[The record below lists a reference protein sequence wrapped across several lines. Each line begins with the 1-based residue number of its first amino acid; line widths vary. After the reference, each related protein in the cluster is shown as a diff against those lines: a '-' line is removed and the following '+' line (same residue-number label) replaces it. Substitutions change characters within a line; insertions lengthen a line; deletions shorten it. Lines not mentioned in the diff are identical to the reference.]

1 MFFNSKMKKN
11 FFYLGLISI
20 VFFSACDKFSSSSQ
34 SLQDKFDAKSQELVS
49 TELGT
54 VEYTVKKIIRADD
67 SMDWYTVGD
76 RKILF
81 SCKATLKA
89 GVDLNN
95 FTAENVVID
104 EANKSAIV
112 TLPHAKMLSM
122 NMSPEDIKLEYQNVG
137 MFRSDFTAKE
147 RDALL
152 EQGEASIK
160 SSVDEL
166 GLIKDAEKEAS
177 AFMENF
183 LTQIGLQTVT
193 VKFE

>member
-1 MFFNSKMKKN
+1 
-11 FFYLGLISI
+11 
-20 VFFSACDKFSSSSQ
+20 
-34 SLQDKFDAKSQELVS
+34 
-49 TELGT
+49 
-54 VEYTVKKIIRADD
+54 
-67 SMDWYTVGD
+67 
-76 RKILF
+76 
-81 SCKATLKA
+81 
-89 GVDLNN
+89 
-95 FTAENVVID
+95 
-104 EANKSAIV
+104 
-112 TLPHAKMLSM
+112 MLSM